1 MKDGK
6 VLGEGNVE
14 VPENDSTAGGE
25 DEAERVALAGK
36 DVVVFGGDELLGEG
50 EKGVELPEKTAS
62 GEPDVAVREAG
73 KVTIGGKGVE
83 VFS

>member
-25 DEAERVALAGK
+25 DEAERVALGRK
-36 DVVVFGGDELLGEG
+36 DV
-50 EKGVELPEKTAS
+50 
-62 GEPDVAVREAG
+62 
-73 KVTIGGKGVE
+73 GGKGVE